1 MKIDRTNLQKMI
13 IDELWGYVENAK
25 ISGFKEMHW
34 DDKELEASI
43 GEIQTVMEVEFS
55 WFITHDGEAINE
67 ILDGVLKEFVTTEV
81 WEESSL
87 ELEYQNGKWFIY
99 FNS

>member
-1 MKIDRTNLQKMI
+1 
-13 IDELWGYVENAK
+13 
-25 ISGFKEMHW
+25 
-34 DDKELEASI
+34 
-43 GEIQTVMEVEFS
+43 MEVEFS